1 MNIEK
6 FTNKSKEAL
15 LASQTIAQEYQ
26 NAELLN
32 LHLLLALLRQSDGL
46 TPSIVEKL
54 GLSCKLFEQKVADEL
69 IKLPKV
75 SGAVELY
82 QSKEFASMIQKASPK
97 VWKCCMMLSTIMKM
111 IVPMVLNSTCTRP
124 VRRES
129 LWDLPTKQ

>member
-32 LHLLLALLRQSDGL
+32 LHLLYALLKQADGL
-46 TPSIVEKL
+46 APSIIEKL
-54 GLSCKLFEQKVADEL
+54 GLSCQLFEKKVVDEL
-69 IKLPKV
+69 AKLPKV

-82 QSKEFASMIQKASPK
+82 QSKEFSALLKTAMKEAGELYEGGSMYALIINSEGATITEERVYELYTLLKA
-97 VWKCCMMLSTIMKM
+97 
-111 IVPMVLNSTCTRP
+111 
-124 VRRES
+124 
-129 LWDLPTKQ
+129 QY